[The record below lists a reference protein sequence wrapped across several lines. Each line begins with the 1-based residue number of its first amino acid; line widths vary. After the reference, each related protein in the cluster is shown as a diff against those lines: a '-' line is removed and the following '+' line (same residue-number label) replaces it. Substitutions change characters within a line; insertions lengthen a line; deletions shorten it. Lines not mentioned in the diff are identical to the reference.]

1 MQGGFHHH
9 PVYDVP
15 GSPPSFRRACTHS
28 NHLRNVRTGKP
39 RSSSRKPEPVA
50 ESPPAVVVAA
60 DPPVVDIPI
69 EDAGTVVSEVIG
81 AVVGSGADAAAK
93 PLPDNAGDGAA
104 PMDVTLSDSAAAAAA
119 APSVAAGE
127 TAEKD
132 SVAVVAA
139 DASRIATKRPEPEAP
154 TAATAPEP
162 AAKKPRGT
170 AKTAAGADTLGGEGG
185 CSTHPTTLLHSLH
198 HSGSPIPYLPY
209 CRTPF
214 LILPAYLLAWFSF

>member
-15 GSPPSFRRACTHS
+15 GSPPSFRRACTHT

-60 DPPVVDIPI
+60 DPPVVDIPV
-69 EDAGTVVSEVIG
+69 EAAGTVVSEVIG

-104 PMDVTLSDSAAAAAA
+104 PMDVMLSDSAAAAAA
-119 APSVAAGE
+119 APSVAAWE

-132 SVAVVAA
+132 SASAAVVAA
-139 DASRIATKRPEPEAP
+139 DASRVAAKRPEPEAP
-154 TAATAPEP
+154 TATTAPEP

-170 AKTAAGADTLGGEGG
+170 TKTAAGADCG
-185 CSTHPTTLLHSLH
+185 
-198 HSGSPIPYLPY
+198 
-209 CRTPF
+209 
-214 LILPAYLLAWFSF
+214 